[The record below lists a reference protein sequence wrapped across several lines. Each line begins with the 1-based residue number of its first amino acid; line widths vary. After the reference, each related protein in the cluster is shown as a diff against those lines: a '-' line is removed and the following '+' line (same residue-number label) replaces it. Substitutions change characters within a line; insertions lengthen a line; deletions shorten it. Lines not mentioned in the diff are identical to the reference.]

1 MLGAPEFVIDQV
13 ISGYLIHGKCHS
25 SLYEGDHRNDNFT
38 FSSICKNLVWGT
50 ILQGYSLRDM
60 VPNPKA
66 PHSGGR
72 IYSVLEPTHLIK
84 LKGNG

>member
-66 PHSGGR
+66 LHSGGR
-72 IYSVLEPTHLIK
+72 IY
-84 LKGNG
+84 